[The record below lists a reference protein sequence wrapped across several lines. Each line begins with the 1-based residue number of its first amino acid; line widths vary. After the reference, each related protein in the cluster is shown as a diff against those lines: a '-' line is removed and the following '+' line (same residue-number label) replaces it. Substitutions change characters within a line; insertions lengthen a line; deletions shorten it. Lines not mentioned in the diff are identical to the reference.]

1 MPTQAQ
7 LFGDPNRCSIPISNS
22 YDSCG
27 TITRANIAYATP
39 EGLLGIFKGTDS
51 LGGSSVTQYRD
62 MQSLMTTNL
71 ELKACGTKTYGL
83 YDWLMSSARPVGALV
98 NQKKIQGTDSIME
111 PFVLAAQKSIINS
124 DFWAVTHGF
133 TAANYTTHASTTG
146 VDGRPVAKPST
157 TYGAVTQILRLRSR
171 DSLDPNTAWFV
182 PGATLHV
189 FSRKNTGVAS
199 RTQYIIA
206 AAANEIPASGAV
218 ATFTDVALVNVSNGD
233 TSSDTN
239 SFIGIA
245 TIGANNVSDYE
256 SWCNNRPALNP
267 NKVVPFWIQTSRYTL
282 CVDEFYKEWFA
293 KMTSNNP
300 YFAKFGDVTLA
311 ERNRQLGSMWQRE
324 WMNSF
329 FWGKR
334 FSANQSLANWTS
346 LPTQYAHYSSNLTGP
361 VSGYDSGT
369 STNTT
374 QIGRKAN
381 AIGVYEQL
389 ASCGRVK
396 DLKGQRLNLAELFN
410 ELYLLYR
417 ARSSG
422 GRPADSMDVYTDSR
436 TAANIQVAMVK
447 YYDVNT
453 QGKTGGTMR
462 MNWDVK
468 DGKID
473 KLGFR
478 VRSYELLYPQG
489 VTLNVITDNYFDDFL
504 SAVKAEEVA
513 VLGSDHESGQGIDR
527 KNGDSGRFLMFL
539 DLGGGIYPGIVN
551 SNRKVH
557 TVGALQDL
565 AKIDDGYSCV
575 MNTPTK
581 EITLNSVTWTAI
593 VECPDDNLIVENF
606 DDDVPDVVVSA
617 AEYTVLGTTVDPGTE
632 TDIISPTSDD
642 PASD

>member
-39 EGLLGIFKGTDS
+39 EGLLVIFKGTDS

-124 DFWAVTHGF
+124 DFWAVPHGF
-133 TAANYTTHASTTG
+133 TNANYTTHASTTG
-146 VDGRPVAKPST
+146 VDGRPVDKTST

-361 VSGYDSGT
+361 VSGYDSNT

-374 QIGRKAN
+374 QVGRKAN

-527 KNGDSGRFLMFL
+527 KIGDSGRFLMFL

>member
-39 EGLLGIFKGTDS
+39 EGLLGIFKGTD
-51 LGGSSVTQYRD
+51 LAGGTQYRD

-146 VDGRPVAKPST
+146 VDGRPVAKTST

-206 AAANEIPASGAV
+206 AAANEIPASGTV
-218 ATFTDVALVNVSNGD
+218 ASFTDVALVNVSNGD
-233 TSSDTN
+233 SSSDTN

-245 TIGANNVSDYE
+245 TIGVNNVSDYE

-361 VSGYDSGT
+361 VSGDG
-369 STNTT
+369 TT

-447 YYDVNT
+447 YYDTNT
-453 QGKTGGTMR
+453 QGKNGGTMR

-504 SAVKAEEVA
+504 SAVKAEQVA
-513 VLGSDHESGQGIDR
+513 SGVDGHESGQGIDR
-527 KNGDSGRFLMFL
+527 KIGDSGRFLMFL
-539 DLGGGIYPGIVN
+539 DLGGGIYPGIVD

-575 MNTPTK
+575 MKAPTK

-606 DDDVPDVVVSA
+606 DDDVPDVVVSTLA
-617 AEYTVLGTTVDPGTE
+617 YTVLGSAVSAPTSE
-632 TDIISPTSDD
+632 TDIISPTSDN

>member
-39 EGLLGIFKGTDS
+39 EGLLSIFKGTDLAS
-51 LGGSSVTQYRD
+51 GTQYRD

-133 TAANYTTHASTTG
+133 ADEHYTTDTATG
-146 VDGRPVAKPST
+146 VNGRPVAKTST
-157 TYGAVTQILRLRSR
+157 TYGTVTHILRLRSR

-189 FSRKNTGVAS
+189 FSRKSSGVAS

-206 AAANEIPASGAV
+206 AAANEIPASGTV
-218 ATFTDVALVNVSNGD
+218 ASFTDVALVNVSNGD
-233 TSSDTN
+233 SSSDTN

-245 TIGANNVSDYE
+245 TIGVNNVSDYE

-329 FWGKR
+329 FWGKK

-361 VSGYDSGT
+361 VSGYDST
-369 STNTT
+369 IPSNTT

-447 YYDVNT
+447 YYDTNT
-453 QGKTGGTMR
+453 QGSLGGTMR
-462 MNWDVK
+462 LNWDVK

-504 SAVKAEEVA
+504 SAVKAEQVA
-513 VLGSDHESGQGIDR
+513 SGVAGHESGQGLDR
-527 KNGDSGRFLMFL
+527 KIGDSGRFLMFL
-539 DLGGGIYPGIVN
+539 DLGGGVYPGIVD

-575 MNTPTK
+575 MKAPTK

-593 VECPDDNLIVENF
+593 VDCPDDNLIVENF
-606 DDDVPDVVVSA
+606 DDDVPDVVVSTA
-617 AEYTVLGTTVDPGTE
+617 AYTVLGSTVAAPTSE

>member
-7 LFGDPNRCSIPISNS
+7 LFGDPDRCSIPISNS

-39 EGLLGIFKGTDS
+39 EGLLSIFKGTDLAS
-51 LGGSSVTQYRD
+51 GTQYRD

-133 TAANYTTHASTTG
+133 TYDNYTTDTGTG
-146 VDGRPVAKPST
+146 VNGRPVAKTST
-157 TYGAVTQILRLRSR
+157 TYGTVTHILRLRSR

-206 AAANEIPASGAV
+206 AAANEIPASGTV
-218 ATFTDVALVNVSNGD
+218 ASFTDVALVNVSNGD
-233 TSSDTN
+233 SSSDTN

-245 TIGANNVSDYE
+245 TIGVNNVSDYE

-329 FWGKR
+329 FWGKK

-361 VSGYDSGT
+361 VSGYDST
-369 STNTT
+369 IPSNTT

-447 YYDVNT
+447 YYDINT
-453 QGKTGGTMR
+453 QGSLGGTMR
-462 MNWDVK
+462 LNWDVK

-504 SAVKAEEVA
+504 SAVKAEQVA
-513 VLGSDHESGQGIDR
+513 SGVAGHESGQGLDR
-527 KNGDSGRFLMFL
+527 KIGDSGRFLMFL
-539 DLGGGIYPGIVN
+539 DLGGGVYPGIVD

-575 MNTPTK
+575 MKAPTK

-593 VECPDDNLIVENF
+593 VDCPDDNLIVENF
-606 DDDVPDVVVSA
+606 DDDVPDVVVSTA
-617 AEYTVLGTTVDPGTE
+617 AYTVLGSTVAAPTSE

>member
-39 EGLLGIFKGTDS
+39 EGLLSIFKGTDLAS
-51 LGGSSVTQYRD
+51 GTQYRD

-133 TAANYTTHASTTG
+133 AYANYDTDTG
-146 VDGRPVAKPST
+146 TGTNGRPVAKTST
-157 TYGAVTQILRLRSR
+157 TYGAVTHILRLRSR

-189 FSRKNTGVAS
+189 FSRKSSGVAS

-206 AAANEIPASGAV
+206 AAANEIPASGTV
-218 ATFTDVALVNVSNGD
+218 ASFTDVALVNVSNGD
-233 TSSDTN
+233 SSSDTN

-245 TIGANNVSDYE
+245 TIGVNNVSDYE

-329 FWGKR
+329 FWGKK

-361 VSGYDSGT
+361 VSGYDST
-369 STNTT
+369 IPSNTT

-422 GRPADSMDVYTDSR
+422 GRPADSIDVYTDSR

-447 YYDVNT
+447 YYDTNT
-453 QGKTGGTMR
+453 QGKLGGTMR
-462 MNWDVK
+462 LNWDVK

-504 SAVKAEEVA
+504 SAVKAEQVA
-513 VLGSDHESGQGIDR
+513 SGVSGHESGQGLDR
-527 KNGDSGRFLMFL
+527 KIGDSGRFLMFL
-539 DLGGGIYPGIVN
+539 DLGGGVYPGIVD

-575 MNTPTK
+575 MKAPTK

-593 VECPDDNLIVENF
+593 VDCPDDNLIVENF
-606 DDDVPDVVVSA
+606 DDDVPDVVVSTA
-617 AEYTVLGTTVDPGTE
+617 AYTVLGSTVAAPTSE
-632 TDIISPTSDD
+632 TDIISPTSDN

>member
-39 EGLLGIFKGTDS
+39 EGLLGIFKGTDLAS
-51 LGGSSVTQYRD
+51 GTQYRD

-133 TAANYTTHASTTG
+133 AAANYTTHASTTG
-146 VDGRPVAKPST
+146 VDGRPVAKTST

-233 TSSDTN
+233 SSSDTN

-245 TIGANNVSDYE
+245 TIGVNNVSDYE

-361 VSGYDSGT
+361 VSGYDSG
-369 STNTT
+369 SATNTT

-447 YYDVNT
+447 YYDTNT
-453 QGKTGGTMR
+453 QGASGGTMR
-462 MNWDVK
+462 LNWDVK

-504 SAVKAEEVA
+504 SAVKAEQVA
-513 VLGSDHESGQGIDR
+513 SGVDGHESGQGIDR
-527 KNGDSGRFLMFL
+527 KIGDSGRFLMFL
-539 DLGGGIYPGIVN
+539 DLGGGIYPGIVD

-575 MNTPTK
+575 MKAPTK

-606 DDDVPDVVVSA
+606 DDDVPDVVVSTA
-617 AEYTVLGTTVDPGTE
+617 AYTVLGSAVSAPTSE
-632 TDIISPTSDD
+632 TDIISPTSDN

>member
-133 TAANYTTHASTTG
+133 TNANYTTHASTTG
-146 VDGRPVAKPST
+146 VDGRPVDKTST

-361 VSGYDSGT
+361 VSGYDSNT

-374 QIGRKAN
+374 QVGRKAN

-527 KNGDSGRFLMFL
+527 KIGDSGRFLMFL